1 MYKALRNFKCNGIS
15 KSEGESLSDFD
26 EEEIGSLLLSQ
37 LINDGLIECITL
49 EEKPKPVRK
58 KRATKKKGT

>member
-26 EEEIGSLLLSQ
+26 EGEIGSLLLSQ
-37 LINDGLIECITL
+37 LINDGLIECIIL
-49 EEKPKPVRK
+49 EEKPKQVRK
-58 KRATKKKGT
+58 KRATKKKVT